1 MQILRVLAATSMLA
15 LAACAATPPAAAPQQ
30 PAAGANVSGSWTMTV
45 ESPMGTRDSNAELSQ
60 TGEQLSGKMISQRG
74 EVPINGAIKGDDVA
88 FGMNVNMQGQSLQ
101 IDYSGKVAGD
111 AMSGTVKFGDFG
123 DGKWTAKRK
132 L

>member
-1 MQILRVLAATSMLA
+1 MQIFRVLAATSMLA
-15 LAACAATPPAAAPQQ
+15 LAACASTPPPAAPQK
-30 PAAGANVSGSWTMTV
+30 PVADANVSGSWTMTV
-45 ESPMGTRDSNAELSQ
+45 ESPMGTRDTNAELSQ
-60 TGEQLSGKMISQRG
+60 AGEHLSGKVVSQRG
-74 EVPINGAIKGDDVA
+74 ELPINGTIRGDDVA

>member
-1 MQILRVLAATSMLA
+1 MQILRILAVTSVLALG
-15 LAACAATPPAAAPQQ
+15 ACGATPRPAEPIHPAAL
-30 PAAGANVSGSWTMTV
+30 ANVSGAWTMTV
-45 ESPMGTRDSNAELSQ
+45 ESPMGTRDTNAEFSQ
-60 TGEQLSGKMISQRG
+60 TGEQLGGKMVSPRG
-74 EVPINGAIKGDDVA
+74 ELPINGTVKGDDVA

-111 AMSGTVKFGDFG
+111 AMQGTVKFGDYG